1 MALTAR
7 VPCAR
12 QNLLLSRWKDRVASS
27 RSSGLVRCITKKA
40 GMQSVVP
47 IGEEIPEPPSTVTA
61 VASMGFGGAT
71 NPTATLHSLP
81 SKNAY
86 CSARMPMLTASDYV
100 RRDSLLHHSM
110 SISSSSAIGAIGIAA
125 VGVYGAFK
133 MALWAAKES
142 GRSMDPSSSAE
153 HATAKGPPV
162 VPPPSKAELEEE
174 LTELR
179 KLPRS
184 PGVDSRKAA
193 IKAELRASTAPT
205 A

>member
-61 VASMGFGGAT
+61 VASMGFG
-71 NPTATLHSLP
+71 
-81 SKNAY
+81 
-86 CSARMPMLTASDYV
+86 
-100 RRDSLLHHSM
+100 
-110 SISSSSAIGAIGIAA
+110 AIGAIGIAA